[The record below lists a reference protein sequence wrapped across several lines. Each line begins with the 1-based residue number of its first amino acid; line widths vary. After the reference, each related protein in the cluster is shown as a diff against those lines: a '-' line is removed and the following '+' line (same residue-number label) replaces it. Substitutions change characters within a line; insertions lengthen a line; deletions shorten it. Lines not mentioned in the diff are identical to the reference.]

1 MAAKRNGGVAK
12 ASGERWVASSG
23 SLQASQAAIDCLK
36 TGGNVVDA
44 ALAAAV
50 NCVVLPQAT
59 SIGGDLFALV
69 KLKGQPVVSINAT
82 GAAPAQADI
91 AAYKKL
97 GHDFVP
103 RFGALG
109 VQGPGFVAGWEAM
122 RTGWGSRSRAELL
135 EPAIAFA
142 KAGFPVGWKLAEAI
156 AAYRDEMA
164 RLPGFGS
171 VFLDNGR
178 PLGQGRVLRQPQLAA
193 TLASIAQE
201 GPRAFYSGPVARDI
215 ARAVK
220 AGGGFLHEG
229 DLASISAD
237 IDPALSVRYRGLEIL
252 SQPPITQGVILLR
265 ALGLLEA
272 ASPKPANM
280 AEGDLW
286 AVAAKCLR
294 RAFDERLSLL
304 RDGPDRRQLAE
315 DMLAGK
321 APLPEPGAAHPPS
334 GPHTT
339 TVAVMDDQGNAVSL
353 IQSVFS
359 ELGSGVVAE
368 ESGVLLNNRLMGFF
382 LDPSQPNALAPR
394 RRSMHTLHSYLVLDG
409 EEVRFAGASPGADQ
423 QPQVNLQ
430 VLSRMIDLGQ
440 SPEAAIDAPRWALV
454 PGTRPEDIAKVPPG
468 IEAEAGLPEATREAF
483 EAAGLRVKS
492 KTAQRIGSSKL
503 VGRWKGGLGA
513 WADWRRE
520 GDVAAG

>member
-1 MAAKRNGGVAK
+1 MALRRDSGVAT

-23 SLQASQAAIDCLK
+23 SIQASRTAIDCLK
-36 TGGNVVDA
+36 AGGNVVDA
-44 ALAAAV
+44 ALAAAAV

-69 KLKGQPVVSINAT
+69 KLKGQPAFSINAT

-97 GHDFVP
+97 GLDFVP
-103 RFGALG
+103 RFGGLG

-122 RTGWGSRSRAELL
+122 RSRWGSRTRAELL

-142 KAGFPVGWKLAEAI
+142 KGGFPMGWKLAEAI
-156 AAYRDEMA
+156 SSHRDEMA
-164 RLPGFGS
+164 KLPGFADL
-171 VFLDNGR
+171 FLDNGR
-178 PLGQGRVLRQPQLAA
+178 PLWQGRKLRQPQLAA

-220 AGGGFLHEG
+220 ASGGFLHEG

-237 IDPALSVRYRGLEIL
+237 IEAPLTVRYRGLDIL

-272 ASPKPANM
+272 AVPNPKSL
-280 AEGDLW
+280 AEADFW
-286 AVAAKCLR
+286 VQAAKCLR
-294 RAFDERLSLL
+294 RAFNERLALL

-321 APLPEPGAAHPPS
+321 GALPGPGVRPPLSGA
-334 GPHTT
+334 HTT
-339 TVAVMDDQGNAVSL
+339 TVAVMDHEGNAVSL

-382 LDPSQPNALAPR
+382 LDPGQPNALAPR
-394 RRSMHTLHSYLVLDG
+394 RRSMHTLHSYLVLEGDD
-409 EEVRFAGASPGADQ
+409 VRFAGGSPGADQ
-423 QPQVNLQ
+423 QPQVNVQ
-430 VLSRMIDLGQ
+430 VLTRMLDLGQ
-440 SPEAAIDAPRWALV
+440 APAAAIDAPRWALV
-454 PGTRPEDIAKVPPG
+454 PGTRPEDIVRVAPG
-468 IEAEAGLPEATREAF
+468 IEVEAGVPETTRNAFKAGDLP
-483 EAAGLRVKS
+483 VKI
-492 KTAQRIGSSKL
+492 KRAQRIGSSKI
-503 VGRWKGGLGA
+503 VGRTKGQLGA
-513 WADWRRE
+513 WAD
-520 GDVAAG
+520 